1 MPTYRFPAEAGLALE
16 GGAPSAAAIS
26 HRLDELGLTRQ
37 GVMVS
42 RHDDAATLE
51 GSVPD
56 DATRERLLLA
66 VGNLRGIA
74 RVEDRLTVTR
84 SGSGG
89 GLLDTLGAFAHLPAG
104 SASTEAAE
112 RAVHRATPDT
122 DTGFGPGGSILHVV
136 QPGETLEAIAGRHYH
151 DTAAAGWVL
160 ESNAPVLTDAASLR
174 PGMVLRLPP
183 R

>member
-16 GGAPSAAAIS
+16 GGAPSAAAITD
-26 HRLDELGLTRQ
+26 RLAELGLTRQ
-37 GVMVS
+37 EVMVT

-56 DATRERLLLA
+56 DTTRERILLA
-66 VGNLRGIA
+66 VGNIQGIA
-74 RVEDRLTVTR
+74 RVDDRLTVAR
-84 SGSGG
+84 SS
-89 GLLDTLGAFAHLPAG
+89 GLLDTLSAFARLPAG
-104 SASTEAAE
+104 SASTEATE

-122 DTGFGPGGSILHVV
+122 DTGFGPGGSILHLV
-136 QPGETLEAIAGRHYH
+136 QPGETLEAIAARHYG
-151 DTAAAGWVL
+151 DTAAAGWIL
-160 ESNAPVLTDAASLR
+160 ESNTPVLTDASALR

>member
-16 GGAPSAAAIS
+16 GGAPSAAAIAG
-26 HRLDELGLTRQ
+26 RLEELGLSRQ
-37 GVMVS
+37 EVMIS

-56 DATRERLLLA
+56 DATRERILLA

-74 RVEDRLTVTR
+74 RVEDRLTVQR
-84 SGSGG
+84 GAAG
-89 GLLDTLGAFAHLPAG
+89 GLLDTLGGFARLPAG
-104 SASTEAAE
+104 SASMEAAE
-112 RAVHRATPDT
+112 RAVHRATPDS

-136 QPGETLEAIAGRHYH
+136 QPGETLEAIAARHYC

-160 ESNAPVLTDAASLR
+160 ESNAPVLPDAGALKA
-174 PGMVLRLPP
+174 GMVLRLPP

>member
-26 HRLDELGLTRQ
+26 DRLAELGLTRQ
-37 GVMVS
+37 GVTVS
-42 RHDDAATLE
+42 RHDDAVTLE
-51 GSVPD
+51 GNVPD
-56 DATRERLLLA
+56 EATRERVLIA
-66 VGNLRGIA
+66 VGNLQGIA
-74 RVEDRLTVTR
+74 RVEDRMSVTR
-84 SGSGG
+84 GMG
-89 GLLDTLGAFAHLPAG
+89 GLLDSLGSFARLPAG

-112 RAVHRATPDT
+112 RAVHRARPDT

-136 QPGETLEAIAGRHYH
+136 QAGETLEAIAGRHYR
-151 DTAAAGWVL
+151 DTAAAGWIL
-160 ESNAPVLTDAASLR
+160 ESNAPVLMDAGSLQ